1 LNSAYKRFADQD
13 TELVFISPDNRED
26 TEKFLKEIDLGEKRN
41 FTMML
46 DPDFNVIKKLLLF
59 KENDVKGEALPAT
72 FIIDKKGTLRFKFI
86 PQHYS
91 ERPPLE
97 HVLEMVSVA
106 QSTR

>member
-1 LNSAYKRFADQD
+1 MNTAYERFADQD
-13 TELVFISPDNRED
+13 TELVFISPDNKDE
-26 TEKFLKEIDLGEKRN
+26 TERFLKETEFGGKRN

-46 DPDFNVIKKLLLF
+46 DPDFKVIKKLLLF

-72 FIIDKKGTLRFKFI
+72 FIIDKKGILRFKFI

-97 HVLEMVSVA
+97 HVLEMLTVV
-106 QSTR
+106 QSTK